1 MEPVSA
7 THTAM
12 VAALAM
18 SDAVHTVKKKQNAPQ
33 RSHHHPGQTPWPLG
47 SNKGTSR
54 LSSSPA
60 APSSPP
66 LVPVPQKSFVSSK
79 ARRSSRA
86 RTVLHPELGGVGGER
101 PVAHDAARPTSDEE
115 RDCRGGSDARARG
128 RSRYFL
134 AAEHRSIRR
143 FASRGW
149 RRPAASPVQ
158 HTSGFCSVLLSTRLC
173 SAVDRV
179 RTALSRALEGSR
191 GRAQRAQVLSQLE
204 AFARLDTRW
213 PSTSRVRHARWAP
226 ERRLG
231 VLSARGSRFSF

>member
-79 ARRSSRA
+79 GATFVSRSYPSS
-86 RTVLHPELGGVGGER
+86 TPNSGGVGGVSV
-101 PVAHDAARPTSDEE
+101 PWLMTPHDPPRTKNETAV
-115 RDCRGGSDARARG
+115 GGSDARTRG
-128 RSRYFL
+128 R
-134 AAEHRSIRR
+134 
-143 FASRGW
+143 
-149 RRPAASPVQ
+149 
-158 HTSGFCSVLLSTRLC
+158 
-173 SAVDRV
+173 
-179 RTALSRALEGSR
+179 R
-191 GRAQRAQVLSQLE
+191 GRR
-204 AFARLDTRW
+204 DI
-213 PSTSRVRHARWAP
+213 
-226 ERRLG
+226 
-231 VLSARGSRFSF
+231 FSMRNIVPIYSP

>member
-33 RSHHHPGQTPWPLG
+33 RSHHHPGQTPWPSG
-47 SNKGTSR
+47 PTKGPAGCRPAR
-54 LSSSPA
+54 LRRRHRRWFPCHKNRSSPA
-60 APSSPP
+60 RRDVRLA
-66 LVPVPQKSFVSSK
+66 LVP
-79 ARRSSRA
+79 
-86 RTVLHPELGGVGGER
+86 VLHPELGGWGVSV
-101 PVAHDAARPTSDEE
+101 PWLMTPHDPPRTKNETAV
-115 RDCRGGSDARARG
+115 GGSDARARG

-179 RTALSRALEGSR
+179 PPHYRGRSKDPR
-191 GRAQRAQVLSQLE
+191 GRAQRART
-204 AFARLDTRW
+204 FPARGIRQARYAVAVDV
-213 PSTSRVRHARWAP
+213 RVRHARWAP